1 MEDNLHQPGMR
12 CEVVIGRYL
21 KPHGGIRGKKSHRV
35 LENFVNII
43 VQEWDKNRRTRNLYF
58 DFLLGSGT

>member
-43 VQEWDKNRRTRNLYF
+43 VQE
-58 DFLLGSGT
+58 